1 MKTTISK
8 SNQEALNRFKTEIAL
23 ILEGIKKA
31 QTEEGKEKHRWRYCG
46 AMGVLNSLA
55 QTSRGQFRS
64 SLEDLMETA
73 RARYSRM

>member
-8 SNQEALNRFKTEIAL
+8 GNQAALSRFQTDLSL
-23 ILEGIKKA
+23 IFEGIKKA
-31 QTEEGKEKHRWRYCG
+31 QTEEGKERYKLRYCG